1 MNLPARVTNILT
13 RPSSEW
19 PVIAAEPAD
28 IASIL
33 VGYVLILA
41 AIPAVCLFIGVE
53 LIAAPFVGHLAV
65 AGALTGA
72 VMHYVSTVVGVIVAA
87 LVIQQLAPTFGSSGD
102 TTQALKL
109 VAYSYTPLWIAGVLY
124 LVVVLTPLAII
135 AALFAIYLFYVGL
148 PVVMKTPAD
157 KVIPYMLVSAV
168 VVIVVHLLLQL
179 ILGAMWGMPL
189 GFGRMF

>member
-28 IASIL
+28 ITSIL

-65 AGALTGA
+65 AGA

-87 LVIQQLAPTFGSSGD
+87 LVIQQLAPTFGSSGG
-102 TTQALKL
+102 TAQALKL

-124 LVVVLTPLAII
+124 LVIFLAPLGIVAAIY
-135 AALFAIYLFYVGL
+135 AIYLFYVGL
-148 PVVMKTPAD
+148 PAVMKTPAD
-157 KVIPYMLVSAV
+157 KVIPYMVVSALV
-168 VVIVVHLLLQL
+168 IIVVQFVLRL
-179 ILGAMWGMPL
+179 ILGLMFAMPL
-189 GFGRMF
+189 GYGRMF

>member
-13 RPSSEW
+13 KPSSEW

-28 IASIL
+28 VASIL

-53 LIAAPFVGHLAV
+53 VIAVPYIGHLPV
-65 AGALTGA
+65 AGALSGA
-72 VMHYVSTVVGVIVAA
+72 VMTYVRSVVVVIIAA
-87 LVIQQLAPTFGSSGD
+87 LIVKQLAPTFGSRGD
-102 TTQALKL
+102 TAQALKL

-124 LVVVLTPLAII
+124 LVVVLTPLAIV

>member
-1 MNLPARVTNILT
+1 MNLPARVTSILT
-13 RPSSEW
+13 RPAAEW

-28 IASIL
+28 MASIL

-53 LIAAPFVGHLAV
+53 VISAPFVGHFAI

-72 VMHYVSTVVGVIVAA
+72 VLHYLSSVVSVILTA
-87 LVIQQLAPTFGSSGD
+87 LVVQALAPTFGSRGG
-102 TTQALKL
+102 TVQALKL
-109 VAYSYTPLWIAGVLY
+109 VAYSYTPLWLAGVLY
-124 LVVVLTPLAII
+124 LVIFLAPLGIVAGIY
-135 AALFAIYLFYVGL
+135 AIYLFYVGL

-157 KVIPYMLVSAV
+157 KVVPYMLVSAV
-168 VVIVVHLLLQL
+168 VVIVVHWVLQL
-179 ILGAMWGMPL
+179 ILGTIWGVPM